1 VDVDQLNRSQFATS
15 SQKHRDPRFLPYA
28 FTEHGAIMAA
38 TVLNSKQAVKMSV
51 FVVRAF
57 VRLREALAIHKNLAR
72 KLEALEKKVGD
83 QDVKIQAVFD
93 AIKDLMKE
101 PEKPKKRIGY
111 LEEPRGVYKAR

>member
-1 VDVDQLNRSQFATS
+1 
-15 SQKHRDPRFLPYA
+15 
-28 FTEHGAIMAA
+28 
-38 TVLNSKQAVKMSV
+38 LNSKQAVKMSV

-101 PEKPKKRIGY
+101 PGQLLNVPVELSAQYYFGNR
-111 LEEPRGVYKAR
+111 EFNRR